1 MNSNI
6 NLNLYK
12 TFYEVA
18 KYNSISAAA
27 KEMYMSQ
34 PAVSRSLKN
43 LENLLGVKLFNRN
56 LNGCV
61 LTLKGRELYEGVEEA
76 FKILRLA
83 EKRIEE
89 NKNKII
95 GTISIGVR
103 SHIATFYLM
112 DKVLNFKKKYKNVDI
127 AIISRPSKELLRLFK
142 NNEIDFIIDSFSER
156 DNLDGLDVKYI
167 DSFNYMFVAHKDYDC
182 SKIKSLKD
190 LSKEYVI
197 LPVKS
202 SVHRK
207 NLDVI
212 AKENNVKFKDYLNIE
227 TSELLLDL
235 VRKNV
240 GIGYLINVMVSKDI
254 EKGLL
259 KEIKIKEKL
268 PSIDLKIVY
277 DKNTLLEIPG
287 LFIKEFEEL

>member
-1 MNSNI
+1 MNNNI

-27 KEMYMSQ
+27 KNMYMSQ

-61 LTLKGRELYEGVEEA
+61 LTIKGRELYKSVEEA
-76 FKILRLA
+76 FRVLRLA
-83 EKRIEE
+83 EKKIEE

-112 DKVLNFKKKYKNVDI
+112 DKILNFRKKYKNVDI
-127 AIISRPSKELLRLFK
+127 SIISRPSRELLRLFK

-156 DNLDGLDVKYI
+156 DNLDGLDVKYL
-167 DSFNYMFVAHKDYDC
+167 DSFNYIFVAHKDFDD

-190 LSKEYVI
+190 VSKEFVI

-202 SVHRK
+202 STHRK
-207 NLDVI
+207 NLEVI
-212 AKENNVKFKDYLNIE
+212 AKENNVKFRDNLTIE

-235 VRKNV
+235 VRRNE
-240 GIGYLINVMVSKDI
+240 GIGYLIDAMVSRDI
-254 EKGLL
+254 ESGLL
-259 KEIKIKEKL
+259 KQVKIKEKL
-268 PSIDLKIVY
+268 PTIDLKLVY
-277 DKNTLLEIPG
+277 NKNTLLDIPG
-287 LFIKEFEEL
+287 LFIKEFEEV